1 MLLQQLARG
10 CCQFKSLAASAGLGS
25 AVRHLTAHTYPGE
38 LSGGIHLTE
47 EQLGMQ
53 ALAHDFARE
62 QMLPHAAKW
71 DEQKIF
77 PVDVMKEAAKLGFA
91 GRSGWLCSDTGTL
104 CHCSTVQQYR
114 PATAAAF
121 YCTP

>member
-1 MLLQQLARG
+1 M
-10 CCQFKSLAASAGLGS
+10 
-25 AVRHLTAHTYPGE
+25 
-38 LSGGIHLTE
+38 TE

-77 PVDVMKEAAKLGFA
+77 PVEVMREAAKLGFA
-91 GRSGWLCSDTGTL
+91 GETGGLTMVCPLLCQS
-104 CHCSTVQQYR
+104 STSQQYNSHLR
-114 PATAAAF
+114 AGLLDAVVISSLVAT
-121 YCTP
+121 P

>member
-1 MLLQQLARG
+1 
-10 CCQFKSLAASAGLGS
+10 
-25 AVRHLTAHTYPGE
+25 LTAHTYPGE
-38 LSGGIHLTE
+38 LCGGIHLTE

-77 PVDVMKEAAKLGFA
+77 PVEVMREAANLGFA
-91 GRSGWLCSDTGTL
+91 GERKSPIHKLLNSDSSAL
-104 CHCSTVQQYR
+104 YSTQQYSMTTADCCYSKHASKP
-114 PATAAAF
+114 PAVLLVGV
-121 YCTP
+121 